1 MALSVGRW
9 KAATSEADLKPQKS
23 FNLHDEVYLWKEKRN
38 LHIQVCITLLAIL
51 LLSSVNSQM
60 EVKTHWKGVL
70 LISVVEWDT
79 LALRS
84 KNLQWT
90 PTSVS
95 TAGHRSLLNSLSSTV
110 HLSVKT
116 MQDAVRLQTEERM
129 PESKREC
136 HPQGGRYDTFQ
147 GLPS

>member
-60 EVKTHWKGVL
+60 EVKTH
-70 LISVVEWDT
+70 
-79 LALRS
+79 
-84 KNLQWT
+84 
-90 PTSVS
+90 
-95 TAGHRSLLNSLSSTV
+95 
-110 HLSVKT
+110 
-116 MQDAVRLQTEERM
+116 
-129 PESKREC
+129 
-136 HPQGGRYDTFQ
+136 
-147 GLPS
+147 